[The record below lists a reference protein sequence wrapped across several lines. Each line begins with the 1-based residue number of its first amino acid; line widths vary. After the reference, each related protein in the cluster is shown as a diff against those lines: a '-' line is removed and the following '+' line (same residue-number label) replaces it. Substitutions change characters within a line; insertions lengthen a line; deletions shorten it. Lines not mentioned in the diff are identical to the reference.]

1 MWMPLLAVLLVLLSV
16 ATLLLYVLPTAKSR
30 LSGYAEDRA
39 VALADAA
46 AYAAAESGEGRAL
59 RRELRLLT
67 DGEGGEVLVVDEEGQ
82 VVERVGGD
90 RLLSPPSEELLQRAA
105 EGERINDS
113 IGEQRVAMV
122 PVVREGYL
130 AGGVI
135 FAPGDSE
142 DILYQ
147 LFTQRDRGGGGGL
160 GARRWPRAPF
170 GYPPRSACR
179 EDCAWRPRNG

>member
-1 MWMPLLAVLLVLLSV
+1 MGLKFRLRFRVWMPLLAVLLVLLSV

-46 AYAAAESGEGRAL
+46 AYAAVESEEGRAL

-82 VVERVGGD
+82 VVERVGRE

-113 IGEQRVAMV
+113 IG
-122 PVVREGYL
+122 
-130 AGGVI
+130 
-135 FAPGDSE
+135 
-142 DILYQ
+142 
-147 LFTQRDRGGGGGL
+147 
-160 GARRWPRAPF
+160 
-170 GYPPRSACR
+170 
-179 EDCAWRPRNG
+179 